1 MKALFG
7 RFDLWGDFSCIQGLE
22 EAEEAGC
29 FPYAAEL
36 NAKGLHLDEQVLHVD
51 DLVPD
56 QRLQE
61 HTHQAHKAVLPM
73 ETERIYTDTS
83 GTLANTVRAS
93 TNISSEQSP

>member
-36 NAKGLHLDEQVLHVD
+36 NAKGLHLDEQVLHVY

-56 QRLQE
+56 QRLKE
-61 HTHQAHKAVLPM
+61 HTHQAH
-73 ETERIYTDTS
+73 
-83 GTLANTVRAS
+83 
-93 TNISSEQSP
+93 